1 MTVITLKLLLAPSFV
16 VAVSLVS
23 RRFGVR
29 VGGVFGGL
37 PAIAGPILLVLAID
51 EGTDFAAG
59 AAAGVVLG
67 VVAVV
72 AFVVAYVARGAS
84 ARLAL
89 GRRGGLGGVLSSR
102 FSR

>member
-1 MTVITLKLLLAPSFV
+1 MTVLTLKLLLAPSFV
-16 VAVSLVS
+16 VAASLVS

-59 AAAGVVLG
+59 AATGVVLG

-72 AFVVAYVARGAS
+72 AFVVAYVVVALAS
-84 ARLAL
+84 PGHGPSRRA
-89 GRRGGLGGVLSSR
+89 GRRSSSR
-102 FSR
+102 SSR